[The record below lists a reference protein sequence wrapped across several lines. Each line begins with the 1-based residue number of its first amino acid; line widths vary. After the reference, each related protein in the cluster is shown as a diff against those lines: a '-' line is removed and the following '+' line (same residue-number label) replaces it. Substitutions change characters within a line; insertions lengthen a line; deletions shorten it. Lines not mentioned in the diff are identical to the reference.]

1 MVRKRFITSSFVPF
15 LGMRNVFVGIS
26 TVDRHSV
33 TSFYV
38 MWVVGGYRVHASG
51 SETCS
56 VRKRTERAESML
68 ENDLRNPG

>member
-1 MVRKRFITSSFVPF
+1 
-15 LGMRNVFVGIS
+15 MRNVFVGIS
-26 TVDRHSV
+26 TVSSDRRSV
-33 TSFYV
+33 ISFYV

-68 ENDLRNPG
+68 ENDLRDPG